1 MKFYVINLCSF
12 LFLISEI
19 SKKIPINKINAIFE
33 VILIWTFLQ
42 NQNYNRVRKS
52 ETNFA
57 SVTIFYEVKNVLLV
71 KSVAFNSH
79 KSKF

>member
-1 MKFYVINLCSF
+1 MKFYVINLCPF
-12 LFLISEI
+12 LSLISEI
-19 SKKIPINKINAIFE
+19 SKKKLPINKINVIFE

-57 SVTIFYEVKNVLLV
+57 SVTIFL
-71 KSVAFNSH
+71 
-79 KSKF
+79 

>member
-12 LFLISEI
+12 LFLVSEI
-19 SKKIPINKINAIFE
+19 SKKKLPINKINVIFE

-52 ETNFA
+52 ETNVA
-57 SVTIFYEVKNVLLV
+57 SVTIFL
-71 KSVAFNSH
+71 
-79 KSKF
+79 